1 MMHKQVIQSIDT
13 LLKCCV
19 LGILALATL
28 TYLVVFILNWEDWFF
43 TIKLDGLP
51 AGLFLLAKALGA
63 GALAGLIVQYPK
75 RTTLFAG
82 LGVMY
87 FGYLFLNSAFTIQ
100 KNTGGR
106 SLFSPLLAGF
116 LIIAVAYVVFRLAT
130 AKGRGAGNPE

>member
-13 LLKCCV
+13 LLKCCI

-28 TYLVVFILNWEDWFF
+28 TYLFVFILNWEDWFF
-43 TIKLDGLP
+43 AIKLDGLP

-87 FGYLFLNSAFTIQ
+87 FGFLLLNSAFTLQ

-106 SLFSPLLAGF
+106 SLFSPMLAGF
-116 LIIAVAYVVFRLAT
+116 FIIAVAYVVFRLVT
-130 AKGRGAGNPE
+130 AQGRDAGNPE